1 MKQLWLAILITI
13 VGTFSFGAADDG
25 LLYDKLTDPRFC
37 DTADE
42 FKSSYIFLIKQTELS
57 FTEPQAVKGA
67 IKIAKNCS
75 GAFERFSQVFRVLQK
90 SGVDMKKTFEVA
102 LEYSSFDTERA
113 RNFYVLFQRLFL
125 ENYLDVDF
133 TTAYRISHELSK
145 DYKGNPTKLRDDFVK
160 IVKYCTDDKEFGLS
174 KKLCLE
180 LAMRLTKYTELYP
193 NGLYQDFRNFM
204 TYIQTNKRLG
214 FSLKEALNLAVRVL
228 SKGPKAPRNF
238 RKTVEFA
245 LDKGEKLNLP
255 ELQAFQ
261 LALII
266 SDYSFDPTKTS
277 MEPAK
282 PEVSSTNN
290 SNTEKKDEK
299 ELN

>member
-1 MKQLWLAILITI
+1 MKKIWLVILFT
-13 VGTFSFGAADDG
+13 VWGNAALSAPDDG

-42 FKSSYIFLIKQTELS
+42 FRNSYLFLIKQSDLG

-67 IKIAKNCS
+67 IKIAKNCT
-75 GAFERFSQVFRVLQK
+75 GAFDRFSQVFRVLQK
-90 SGVDMKKTFEVA
+90 SGVDIKKTFDVA
-102 LEYSSFDTERA
+102 LEYSSFDSERA

-125 ENYLDVDF
+125 ENYLDIDF

-145 DYKGNPTKLRDDFVK
+145 DYKGDPAKLRDDFVK
-160 IVKYCTDDKEFGLS
+160 IVKYCTDDKEFGLG
-174 KKLCLE
+174 KKLCME
-180 LAMRLTKYTELYP
+180 LALKLTKYTELYP
-193 NGLYQDFRNFM
+193 KGLYQDFQSFM

-238 RKTVEFA
+238 KKTIDFA
-245 LDKGEKLNLP
+245 LDKGDKLNLP

-266 SDYSFDPTKTS
+266 SDHSFDPTKKAP
-277 MEPAK
+277 EPEK
-282 PEVSSTNN
+282 PVIATVD
-290 SNTEKKDEK
+290 EKKDEK
-299 ELN
+299 NLK